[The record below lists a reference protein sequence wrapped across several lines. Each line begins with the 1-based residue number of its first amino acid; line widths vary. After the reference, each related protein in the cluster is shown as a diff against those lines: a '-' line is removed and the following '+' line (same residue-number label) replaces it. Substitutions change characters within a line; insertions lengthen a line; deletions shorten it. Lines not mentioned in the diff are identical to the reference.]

1 MTMGIL
7 SKAKTVGVPKCDLD
21 YDVAS
26 CHPRRGNWFWR
37 TIVRGASTDPRGV
50 KLT

>member
-26 CHPRRGNWFWR
+26 CHPLF
-37 TIVRGASTDPRGV
+37 IVGIRGV
-50 KLT
+50 VNGPKEGFGL